1 MSDYH
6 MTFHTGDIFD
16 SGAHALVNPVNCVGV
31 MGSGL
36 ALMFKKRFLGN
47 YSAYVQAW

>member
-1 MSDYH
+1 

-36 ALMFKKRFLGN
+36 ALMFKKRFLEN